1 MITRKEFNEMSFEEA
16 WEYCCDQSDCFI
28 SKVELKD
35 EVVFKINYD
44 DYSLSLE
51 LLHAL
56 NEYPTAQYWFYVNG
70 TSCNLTPICEKED
83 LDPFIQIE
91 EGKQKYTI
99 CFTGTQVVEV
109 DVDSTMSKKDIE
121 KKVLEQC
128 CPYVE
133 SLDWI
138 TNSNTDDT
146 LVEYADEA
154 DI

>member
-1 MITRKEFNEMSFEEA
+1 MITRKEFNEMSCEEV
-16 WEYCCDQSDCFI
+16 WNYCCKQSDCFTDRT
-28 SKVELKD
+28 ELKE
-35 EVVFKINYD
+35 EVKFRVQMD
-44 DYSLSLE
+44 DYSLSMNLIK
-51 LLHAL
+51 AL
-56 NEYPTAQYWFYVNG
+56 NEYPSAKYWFYVEG
-70 TSCNLTPICEKED
+70 TSCNLTPIHEKED
-83 LDPFIQIE
+83 LKPFIQIE

-109 DVDSTMSKKDIE
+109 YVDSTMSKKDIE

-146 LVEYADEA
+146 LVEYSDEA

>member
-1 MITRKEFNEMSFEEA
+1 MITRKEFNEMSFEEV
-16 WEYCCDQSDCFI
+16 WKYCCKQSDCFKDRDTLKQETLNNI
-28 SKVELKD
+28 SLENWS
-35 EVVFKINYD
+35 ISMSIMNTID
-44 DYSLSLE
+44 DYN
-51 LLHAL
+51 AIK
-56 NEYPTAQYWFYVNG
+56 YWFYMA
-70 TSCNLTPICEKED
+70 CDYNLVAIRCKKD
-83 LDPFIQIE
+83 LENFIHIE

>member
-1 MITRKEFNEMSFEEA
+1 MITRKEFNEMSFEEV
-16 WEYCCDQSDCFI
+16 WNYCCKQSDCFKDRDTLKQEILNNI
-28 SKVELKD
+28 SLENWSISMSIMKNIDDFSAIKYWFYMD
-35 EVVFKINYD
+35 R
-44 DYSLSLE
+44 DYSLSPIRFKKDLE
-51 LLHAL
+51 NYIH
-56 NEYPTAQYWFYVNG
+56 
-70 TSCNLTPICEKED
+70 
-83 LDPFIQIE
+83 IE
-91 EGKQKYTI
+91 EGKQKYLVQFI
-99 CFTGTQVVEV
+99 GHQIIEV

-146 LVEYADEA
+146 LVEYADEK

>member
-1 MITRKEFNEMSFEEA
+1 MITRKEFNEMSFEDA
-16 WEYCCDQSDCFI
+16 WEYCCGESDYFKDRDTLKQEILNNI
-28 SKVELKD
+28 SLENWS
-35 EVVFKINYD
+35 ISMSIMNTID
-44 DYSLSLE
+44 DYS
-51 LLHAL
+51 AIK
-56 NEYPTAQYWFYVNG
+56 YWFYMARDY
-70 TSCNLTPICEKED
+70 NLVAIRCKKD
-83 LDPFIQIE
+83 LENFIHIE

-109 DVDSTMSKKDIE
+109 YVDSTMSKKDIE

-133 SLDWI
+133 RLDWI

-146 LVEYADEA
+146 LVEYSDEA

>member
-16 WEYCCDQSDCFI
+16 WDYCCAQSDCFTDSDTLRASAI
-28 SKVELKD
+28 QQ
-35 EVVFKINYD
+35 IQIGN
-44 DYSLSLE
+44 LSIALH
-51 LLHAL
+51 LLNTL
-56 NEYPTAQYWFYVNG
+56 VNNPSVKYWFYVDG
-70 TSCNLTPICEKED
+70 TSCNLTPIYEKED
-83 LDPFIQIE
+83 LEAFIDIE

-138 TNSNTDDT
+138 TNSNTDET
-146 LVEYADEA
+146 LVEYSDETN
-154 DI
+154 I

>member
-1 MITRKEFNEMSFEEA
+1 MITRKEFNEMSFEEV
-16 WEYCCDQSDCFI
+16 WNYCCKQSDCFKDRDTLKQEILNNI
-28 SKVELKD
+28 SLENWS
-35 EVVFKINYD
+35 ISMSIMNTID
-44 DYSLSLE
+44 DYS
-51 LLHAL
+51 AIK
-56 NEYPTAQYWFYVNG
+56 YWFYMA
-70 TSCNLTPICEKED
+70 CDYNLVAIRCKKD
-83 LDPFIQIE
+83 LENFIHIE

-109 DVDSTMSKKDIE
+109 YVDSTMSKKDIE

-146 LVEYADEA
+146 LVEYADEK